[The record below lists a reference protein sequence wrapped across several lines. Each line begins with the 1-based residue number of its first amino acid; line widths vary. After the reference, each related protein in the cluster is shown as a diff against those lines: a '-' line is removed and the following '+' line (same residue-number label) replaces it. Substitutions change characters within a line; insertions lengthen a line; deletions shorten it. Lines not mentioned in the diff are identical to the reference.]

1 MTVGFKDKMGSP
13 LLYIMWS
20 SGLEHI
26 PEDVKEFCTDS
37 AGLFFYILTVKS
49 WLRTETNL
57 ASDAVRQSL

>member
-1 MTVGFKDKMGSP
+1 MTVSFKDKMGSP

-37 AGLFFYILTVKS
+37 AGLFFYILTVK
-49 WLRTETNL
+49 
-57 ASDAVRQSL
+57 